1 MMDKQSLILGLA
13 RACLVILLL
22 GIVVRPVM
30 PGFAAARIAVAD
42 DDKGHDDH
50 SEQGGEQDKGKG
62 HDKANKDNGNKGKDK
77 KDKKDKK
84 GDDEDTVVVAPN
96 VTPIPATVLPSP
108 TAVPEQT
115 GTLRVV
121 AMSCQ
126 TRPADGAD
134 WKAVCTTAVDGA
146 LFDLEGLDGPFAQ
159 WHRDLKADAAGT
171 AALDRLPAA
180 RYQLVQLN
188 DDWCRAESDRVDAA
202 GDVVI
207 EGGNTTTVWVFNC
220 ATTAVGS

>member
-1 MMDKQSLILGLA
+1 MQIKQSLILGIA
-13 RACLVILLL
+13 RACVLILLL
-22 GIVVRPVM
+22 GAVVRPVT
-30 PGFAAARIAVAD
+30 PAFSAARVALAD
-42 DDKGHDDH
+42 DDKGH
-50 SEQGGEQDKGKG
+50 GGEHGSEKDKGKA
-62 HDKANKDNGNKGKDK
+62 DEKANKDNGNKGKKEK
-77 KDKKDKK
+77 KEKK

-96 VTPIPATVLPSP
+96 VTPIPTAVALPSP
-108 TAVPEQT
+108 TAVPNQT

-134 WKAVCTTAVDGA
+134 WTAVCTTAVDGA

-159 WHRDLKADAAGT
+159 WHRDLKADASGNAT
-171 AALDRLPAA
+171 LDRLPAA
-180 RYQLVQLN
+180 RYRLEQKN
-188 DDWCRAESDRVDAA
+188 DDWCRAESNRVDAD

-220 ATTAVGS
+220 LDATAAPK